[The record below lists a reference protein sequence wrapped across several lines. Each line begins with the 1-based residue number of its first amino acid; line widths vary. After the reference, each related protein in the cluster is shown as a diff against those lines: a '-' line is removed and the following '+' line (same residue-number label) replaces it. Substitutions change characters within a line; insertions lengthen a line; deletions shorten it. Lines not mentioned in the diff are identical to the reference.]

1 MKRTVMVSD
10 KAGKVTIETGDNG
23 TQVLDPEGMVL
34 ASHGTDRHD
43 EMVAI
48 QHAAGLGVVQEGDVR
63 PEEASATPPPPQ
75 DDNGDGASEVD
86 LGISS

>member
-23 TQVLDPEGMVL
+23 TQVLDPQGVVL
-34 ASHGTDRHD
+34 ADHGTDRHE

-48 QHAAGLGVVQEGDVR
+48 QQAAGLGVVQEGDVR
-63 PEEASATPPPPQ
+63 PEDAADAPPPS
-75 DDNGDGASEVD
+75 DDDKGDGFSELD
-86 LGISS
+86 LGASS